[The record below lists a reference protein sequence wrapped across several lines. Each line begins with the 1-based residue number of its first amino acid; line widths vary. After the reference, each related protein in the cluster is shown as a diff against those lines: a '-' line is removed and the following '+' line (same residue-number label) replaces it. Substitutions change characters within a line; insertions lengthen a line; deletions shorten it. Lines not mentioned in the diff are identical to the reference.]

1 MEYKM
6 ADKNT
11 YKTASGAQQY
21 GSSEDFKKQKDASF
35 KRFLEDP
42 VGNNDD
48 ALISSAM
55 DAGEYGALA
64 KEAKTSSSKK
74 DLGDIE
80 KILAGFTKN
89 RNNIKKAKEKP
100 KAGPKG
106 NVKKMAEGGK
116 TGMRGQVKKDDMN
129 KKAVNSAVKEAMDSK
144 YEGKINPPKE
154 PDGGV
159 ARGSKKYQFGYGP
172 DHPKEKPDHPKAKSA
187 LAPKTSPRPKPRP
200 KSMEDDGGAVDRGNR
215 AAQLE
220 GFNYGGKVSKMSM
233 GGKCRGMGAA
243 SRGGSFKVN
252 G

>member
-6 ADKNT
+6 ADKKT

-21 GSSEDFKKQKDASF
+21 GSSEDFKKQGDAAF
-35 KRFLEDP
+35 YRFLEDP
-42 VGNNDD
+42 VGNYEDS
-48 ALISSAM
+48 LIHSAM

-64 KEAKTSSSKK
+64 KEAKTLPAKN

-80 KILAGFTKN
+80 KHLAGFTKN

-154 PDGGV
+154 PDMGV
-159 ARGSKKYQFGYGP
+159 AKARMSRPTGP
-172 DHPKEKPDHPKAKSA
+172 DRKEMAYNRRRSA
-187 LAPKTSPRPKPRP
+187 S
-200 KSMEDDGGAVDRGNR
+200 
-215 AAQLE
+215 E
-220 GFNYGGKVSKMSM
+220 GRTVSKMSM

-243 SRGGSFKVN
+243 TKGGSFSKN

>member
-6 ADKNT
+6 ADKKT

-21 GSSEDFKKQKDASF
+21 GSTEDFKKQKDASF

-154 PDGGV
+154 PDMGV
-159 ARGSKKYQFGYGP
+159 AKARMSRPTGP
-172 DHPKEKPDHPKAKSA
+172 DRKEMAYNRRRSA
-187 LAPKTSPRPKPRP
+187 S
-200 KSMEDDGGAVDRGNR
+200 
-215 AAQLE
+215 E
-220 GFNYGGKVSKMSM
+220 GRTVSKMSM
-233 GGKCRGMGAA
+233 GGKARGMGAA
-243 SRGGSFKVN
+243 TKGGSFSKN

>member
-6 ADKNT
+6 ADKKT

-21 GSSEDFKKQKDASF
+21 GSTEDFKKQKDASF

-55 DAGEYGALA
+55 GAGEYGALA

-154 PDGGV
+154 PDMGV
-159 ARGSKKYQFGYGP
+159 AKARMSRPTGP
-172 DHPKEKPDHPKAKSA
+172 DRKEMAYNRRRSA
-187 LAPKTSPRPKPRP
+187 S
-200 KSMEDDGGAVDRGNR
+200 
-215 AAQLE
+215 E
-220 GFNYGGKVSKMSM
+220 GRTVSKMSM

-243 SRGGSFKVN
+243 TKGGSFSKN

>member
-154 PDGGV
+154 PDMGV
-159 ARGSKKYQFGYGP
+159 AKARMSRPTGP
-172 DHPKEKPDHPKAKSA
+172 DRKEMAYNRRRSA
-187 LAPKTSPRPKPRP
+187 S
-200 KSMEDDGGAVDRGNR
+200 
-215 AAQLE
+215 E
-220 GFNYGGKVSKMSM
+220 GRTVSKMSM

-243 SRGGSFKVN
+243 TKGGSFSKN

>member
-6 ADKNT
+6 ADKKT

-21 GSSEDFKKQKDASF
+21 GSTEDFKKQKDASF

-154 PDGGV
+154 PDMGV
-159 ARGSKKYQFGYGP
+159 AKARMSRPTGP
-172 DHPKEKPDHPKAKSA
+172 DRKEMAYNRRRSA
-187 LAPKTSPRPKPRP
+187 S
-200 KSMEDDGGAVDRGNR
+200 
-215 AAQLE
+215 E
-220 GFNYGGKVSKMSM
+220 GRTVSKMSM

-243 SRGGSFKVN
+243 TKGGSFSKN